1 MNALSLSFP
10 AMAVSAIYCLWH
22 AYMEFRL
29 RRERRL
35 CERVAYLL
43 WTVANLPERNEQRA
57 AAGPFR
63 CTTSE
68 PTPLP
73 PTPGPIPLIL
83 AERARRRGP

>member
-1 MNALSLSFP
+1 MNALSISFP

-22 AYMEFRL
+22 AYVEIRL

-43 WTVANLPERNEQRA
+43 WTVANLPERHEQPA
-57 AAGPFR
+57 AAGRVR
-63 CTTSE
+63 CGTSE

-73 PTPGPIPLIL
+73 PTPGPLPLVL
-83 AERARRRGP
+83 AERARWRGR